1 MHASG
6 QSLCVLQTFET
17 EEYQVHPN
25 RKINFKSADFGNN
38 LTPFLMTSI
47 EDLKL
52 KETKSENG
60 NKFQTYLLVL
70 VLALASSCLFSV
82 LSCEVMIN

>member
-1 MHASG
+1 M
-6 QSLCVLQTFET
+6 
-17 EEYQVHPN
+17 HPN
-25 RKINFKSADFGNN
+25 RKINFKSSDFGNN